1 MMKNEHIIQ
10 YKNAQIVQEER

>member
-1 MMKNEHIIQ
+1 MKNEHIIQ